1 MGASLLA
8 MAKYIYGMYNLT
20 YIKRPGLSLTF
31 QIAGL
36 IQQVGGKSNS

>member
-20 YIKRPGLSLTF
+20 YIKRPGLSPTF